1 MLFDTSIQY
10 TYDASL
16 KYQVLHAY
24 CALYNSFSTVSS
36 LPLSHLHK
44 LFLSAGERIAERG
57 GDKGDN

>member
-16 KYQVLHAY
+16 KYQVLRAH
-24 CALYNSFSTVSS
+24 CARFSTVSS
-36 LPLSHLHK
+36 LHLSHLHK
-44 LFLSAGERIAERG
+44 LFLSTGERIAERG